1 MQCVRF
7 IQIHIELYVRIL
19 VLLVCKSQVLTDIKS
34 IVGHFSCSLLRFG
47 VELRSQ
53 LLVAAFLAHVRV
65 MYAQILT
72 IFP

>member
-19 VLLVCKSQVLTDIKS
+19 VLLVCKSQVLTDIIR

-72 IFP
+72 IFS